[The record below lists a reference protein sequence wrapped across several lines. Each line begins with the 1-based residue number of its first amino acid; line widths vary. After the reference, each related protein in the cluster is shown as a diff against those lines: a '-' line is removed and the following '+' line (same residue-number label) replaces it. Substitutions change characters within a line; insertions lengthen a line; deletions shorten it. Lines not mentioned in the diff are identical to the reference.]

1 MSASDRRFLAL
12 LVSLAVAA
20 IIFGCLSF
28 LSLFHDLVREREL
41 GLEPLPN
48 VITTQPNLQ

>member
-1 MSASDRRFLAL
+1 MSASGRRFLAL

-28 LSLFHDLVREREL
+28 LSLFHDLMREREM
-41 GLEPLPN
+41 GIFPN
-48 VITTQPNLQ
+48 VLTTQPNLNGR